1 MSWVGNS
8 SWHSFKFKFKL
19 WFLWIGV
26 PNFKYRNF
34 DFCGYWVQMS
44 WIRNWNLWIGVQ
56 KPRIRNSS
64 WPSSKVTV
72 FHVECHSSWPSLKH
86 LQELRIM
93 QVIREPVRSKHCRKT
108 WYCLPSIFKRELQLC
123 SRFLRLIML
132 LAFILIE
139 SIRVLNHT

>member
-1 MSWVGNS
+1 MSWIGNS
-8 SWHSFKFKFKL
+8 SWPSFKFKFKL

-26 PNFKYRNF
+26 LNFKHGNF

-44 WIRNWNLWIGVQ
+44 WIANWNLWIGVL

-64 WPSSKVTV
+64 WPSSKLTV

-93 QVIREPVRSKHCRKT
+93 RVIREPVRSKHCRKT
-108 WYCLPSIFKRELQLC
+108 WYCLPSIFLNDIRKIC
-123 SRFLRLIML
+123 SCFCLFCYLLLVLISEI
-132 LAFILIE
+132 FF
-139 SIRVLNHT
+139 T